1 MCFMDHLSLISDT
14 CMLQHVRAAARRVTE
29 HYENVLRPTGLTASQ
44 FTTMVAV
51 ARLKDPPITS
61 LAERL
66 AMDRTTLT
74 RVIAP
79 LQRRGLLEQKQD
91 EEDKRIRR
99 LSLTDE
105 GRTLLSEAEE
115 YWDVAQS
122 QMLEKIPPEVWAKM
136 RGQLAKLT

>member
-1 MCFMDHLSLISDT
+1 MDHLALISET

-29 HYENVLRPTGLTASQ
+29 RYESALRPTGLTASQ

-51 ARLKDPPITS
+51 ARLKDPAITR
-61 LAERL
+61 LAELL

-79 LQRRGLLEQKQD
+79 LQRRGLLAQTQD
-91 EEDKRIRR
+91 EKDKRIRR
-99 LSLTDE
+99 LSLTDD
-105 GRTLLSEAEE
+105 GSSLLSEAEE
-115 YWDVAQS
+115 YWDKAQS
-122 QMLEKIPPEVWAKM
+122 QMLEKIPPEVWAEL